1 MSARRTADPL
11 SDTLLFRSK
20 FCCILIKTR
29 DNLPI
34 GYLKAAHVLQEG
46 GCLRKTQAHNDNGIG
61 DKFFDIFSQSTDLRR
76 NLSGGF
82 SRFAVWAIAC
92 GNDVFLDP
100 LEKRCQRRQ
109 ILEIFNVADDCF
121 Y

>member
-29 DNLPI
+29 DNLP
-34 GYLKAAHVLQEG
+34 
-46 GCLRKTQAHNDNGIG
+46 
-61 DKFFDIFSQSTDLRR
+61 
-76 NLSGGF
+76 GGF

-121 Y
+121 YRYQQRPAIWAMAEMMLVYICDFFVQWNISAITV